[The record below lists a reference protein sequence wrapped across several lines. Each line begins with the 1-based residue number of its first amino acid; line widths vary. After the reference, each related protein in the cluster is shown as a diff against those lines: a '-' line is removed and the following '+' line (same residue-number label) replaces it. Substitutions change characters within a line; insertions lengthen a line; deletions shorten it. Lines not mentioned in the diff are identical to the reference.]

1 MVSSV
6 LHKSVTPLRVF
17 VFICIAVILQS
28 GAGTPVFADDA
39 ANTAGAGQ
47 ALLILKSKNLDDM
60 HATITALEDE
70 GIEVAH
76 VIPPRVVIA
85 RLPNGAEQFALAI
98 SNVASVHKT
107 AIAPFALAEG
117 ADIVSGVAVWN
128 HLLAS
133 RAAGPR
139 KIPQQAMPLVGDAF
153 EPPLSPELFAPQG
166 VSMLAPSALPGNN
179 STSEF
184 MVGKIAVG
192 VILPESNETSQNTE
206 DWDSARQTTV
216 FNKIVE
222 GLDWWVTKSG
232 SSANLTFYYD
242 QRFSVPT
249 QYEPITMNGTGDEY
263 LWVSDIFQNMGYTS
277 GNQFDRAR
285 AYINNLRTTLGT
297 DWCLAVI
304 VVDSLNDEDGIF
316 ANGMYFAWANLGGPY
331 FVMNYVNDGYGI
343 GNMHLVARHETGHIF
358 LAGDEYCQPGYA
370 CCGFGNYGYLNVYNG
385 NCENNNP
392 NSVDCIMKYNS
403 DAVCQYTNGQIGWRD
418 TDGDGRPDTID
429 NVVSNSINPYPTP
442 TTQTALTFTGNAVD
456 IPCYSPTRTDVTINR
471 VSVVKYEI
479 DGGPWIEADAV
490 DGAFDEDV
498 EDYTFTTPPLGA
510 GVHRI
515 STRAWS
521 TSGNGSAVSYQ
532 DVEVQI
538 PGNGKASWP
547 SPSEYARHISLTPT
561 LTWRPGT
568 WAQETGGQAVYFGL
582 DFNDVNDATPGNPK
596 GVYKGRQDVN
606 SYTPASPLY
615 LGANYY
621 WRIDE
626 YNDTNSDSP
635 WTGQV
640 WQFTT
645 GGGEATEPKPAS
657 GTVGLSIPL
666 QLSWRAGAWAAQ
678 HDVYF
683 STSQVDLLDA
693 TVAEPL
699 GAYKGR
705 QSSTVYE
712 LSSLDYNLVADTNYY
727 WRIDEVNDTNVWTGE
742 VWIFGNT
749 NYFIID
755 DFESYADN
763 NEMLQRW
770 NTDSID
776 PCCSLT
782 GGGAS
787 IVLNSGAMEFKY
799 DNNGTDDGNDYFSEA
814 RFDAN
819 GADWAG
825 GSVLPINDRIRG
837 LAISYIGG
845 PGNDA
850 DPDYDRMYVAIEDM
864 AGNFGMLLND
874 NPEAQR
880 TSSLEQW
887 NINFAD
893 LNSPPLN
900 PAAVRYLYIG
910 FGVRCNRDVQVGG
923 AGTVRFDDVRL
934 YKRHCV
940 PEYSGL
946 TADLTADCAVNRAD
960 VKFMSEQWLSDN
972 AEADIYVDG
981 VVNFR
986 DFALLAQ
993 EWLMGPVLWP

>member
-1 MVSSV
+1 LS
-6 LHKSVTPLRVF
+6 TQTER
-17 VFICIAVILQS
+17 
-28 GAGTPVFADDA
+28 
-39 ANTAGAGQ
+39 
-47 ALLILKSKNLDDM
+47 
-60 HATITALEDE
+60 
-70 GIEVAH
+70 
-76 VIPPRVVIA
+76 
-85 RLPNGAEQFALAI
+85 FALAI

-107 AIAPFALAEG
+107 TVAPFALAEG
-117 ADIVSGVAVWN
+117 TDIAAGVAAWN
-128 HLLAS
+128 NLLAS

-139 KIPQQAMPLVGDAF
+139 KIPPQAMPLVGDAF
-153 EPPLSPELFAPQG
+153 EPPSSPELFAPKG

-192 VILPESNETSQNTE
+192 VILPESNETSPNTE
-206 DWDSARQTTV
+206 NWDSARQTTV

-222 GLDWWVTKSG
+222 GLDWWVTKGG
-232 SSANLTFYYD
+232 SSANPTFYYD

-249 QYEPITMNGTGDEY
+249 QYEPIMMNGTGDEY

-304 VVDSLNDEDGIF
+304 VVDSLNDGDGIF

-331 FVMNYVNDGYGI
+331 FVMNYENDGYGI
-343 GNMHLVARHETGHIF
+343 DNMHLVARHETGHIF
-358 LAGDEYCQPGYA
+358 LAGDEYCQPGYS
-370 CCGFGNYGYLNVYNG
+370 CCGFGSFGYLNVYNG
-385 NCENNNP
+385 NCESNNP

-403 DAVCQYTNGQIGWRD
+403 DAVCQYTNGQVGWRD

-442 TTQTALTFTGNAVD
+442 TTQTVLTFTGNAVD

-471 VSVVKYEI
+471 VSVVRYEI
-479 DGGPWIEADAV
+479 DGEPWIEAQAV
-490 DGAFDEDV
+490 DGAFDEDI

-538 PGNGKASWP
+538 PINGKASWP
-547 SPSEYARHISLTPT
+547 MPSEYAQHVSLTPT
-561 LTWRPGT
+561 LVWRPGT
-568 WAQETGGQAVYFGL
+568 WAQETGGHAVYFGL

-596 GVYKGRQDVN
+596 GVYQGRQDAN

-615 LGANYY
+615 LGAIYY

-640 WQFTT
+640 WRFTT
-645 GGGEATEPKPAS
+645 GGDEATEPKPVS
-657 GTVGLSIPL
+657 GAVGLSIPL
-666 QLSWRAGAWAAQ
+666 QLSWRVGAWAAQ

-683 STSQVDLLDA
+683 STNQVDLLDA

-705 QSSTVYE
+705 QTSTVYE

-727 WRIDEVNDTNVWTGE
+727 WRIDEVNDGNTLSPWTGE
-742 VWIFGNT
+742 VWMFRNT
-749 NYFIID
+749 NYFIVD
-755 DFESYADN
+755 DFESYGDN

-770 NTDSID
+770 HTDSID
-776 PCCSLT
+776 PCCSLS

-787 IVLNSGAMEFKY
+787 IVLNSGAMEFTY
-799 DNNGTDDGNDYFSEA
+799 DNNGTDAGNDYFSEA

-825 GSVLPINDRIRG
+825 GGVLPDNDKIRS

-845 PGNDA
+845 PDNDA
-850 DPDYDRMYVAIEDM
+850 DPDYDRMYVAIEDT
-864 AGNFGMLLND
+864 AGNFGMFLND

-880 TSSLEQW
+880 TSFGEQW

-923 AGTVRFDDVRL
+923 AGTVTFDDIRL

-940 PEYSGL
+940 PEYSGF
-946 TADLTADCAVNRAD
+946 TADLNKDCAVNRAD
-960 VKFMSEQWLSDN
+960 VKVMSEQWLSDDT
-972 AEADIYVDG
+972 EADIYVDG
-981 VVNFR
+981 VVNFK

-993 EWLMGPVLWP
+993 QWMMGPVLWP